1 MEALQPE
8 IRMVKRFS
16 RRRCQLCKAHDDFRK
31 PASLSE
37 PARLSA
43 RFVLGLAGPAMRT
56 KKPPGLI
63 SPTGLTKL
71 VAHAAMGVAMGLLF
85 ALVVTLI
92 NPSGIVIF
100 AGDGA
105 NPDHTVSLG
114 ALVLTFAIG
123 ATLTGVI
130 FMMTENNDS

>member
-1 MEALQPE
+1 
-8 IRMVKRFS
+8 
-16 RRRCQLCKAHDDFRK
+16 
-31 PASLSE
+31 
-37 PARLSA
+37 
-43 RFVLGLAGPAMRT
+43 MRT

-63 SPTGLTKL
+63 SPTGLAKL

-85 ALVVTLI
+85 ALAVTLV

-105 NPDHTVSLG
+105 NSDSTVSLG

-130 FMMTENNDS
+130 FMMTENDDS

>member
-1 MEALQPE
+1 
-8 IRMVKRFS
+8 
-16 RRRCQLCKAHDDFRK
+16 
-31 PASLSE
+31 
-37 PARLSA
+37 
-43 RFVLGLAGPAMRT
+43 MRT

-100 AGDGA
+100 AGDRA
-105 NPDHTVSLG
+105 NPENTVSLG

-123 ATLTGVI
+123 ATLTGII
-130 FMMTENNDS
+130 FMMTENRDS

>member
-1 MEALQPE
+1 
-8 IRMVKRFS
+8 
-16 RRRCQLCKAHDDFRK
+16 
-31 PASLSE
+31 
-37 PARLSA
+37 
-43 RFVLGLAGPAMRT
+43 MRT

-85 ALVVTLI
+85 ALAVTLI

-105 NPDHTVSLG
+105 TPDNTVSLG
-114 ALVLTFAIG
+114 TLVLTFAIG
-123 ATLTGVI
+123 ATLTGIV

>member
-1 MEALQPE
+1 
-8 IRMVKRFS
+8 
-16 RRRCQLCKAHDDFRK
+16 
-31 PASLSE
+31 
-37 PARLSA
+37 
-43 RFVLGLAGPAMRT
+43 MRT

-71 VAHAAMGVAMGLLF
+71 VAHAAMGVAMWLLF

-105 NPDHTVSLG
+105 NPDNTVSLG

-123 ATLTGVI
+123 ATLTGII

>member
-1 MEALQPE
+1 
-8 IRMVKRFS
+8 
-16 RRRCQLCKAHDDFRK
+16 
-31 PASLSE
+31 
-37 PARLSA
+37 
-43 RFVLGLAGPAMRT
+43 MRT
-56 KKPPGLI
+56 RKPPGLI

-100 AGDGA
+100 AGDG
-105 NPDHTVSLG
+105 DHTVSLG